1 MDLNQFVTNL
11 KRPLPVFLLLD
22 SSGSMGGEK
31 VNALNTAVKQM
42 VADFK
47 GEKLSEVA
55 LQLSIITFGGA
66 AKIVTELVDINEFQ
80 FTPISANGGT
90 PLGAALD
97 LLSTIINNK
106 EKVTSKGYK
115 PTIVLVSDGQPN
127 DVGWEAKL
135 ESFVSGART
144 GKCERWS
151 LAIGS
156 DADKLM
162 LKRFINNPLDKV
174 VEADGNEAST
184 KIVDFF
190 KLVTMTTTARAK
202 SVNPNQSLKIEELKQ
217 NIQAEMPKFDF
228 DIE

>member
-22 SSGSMGGEK
+22 SSGSMAGEK

-66 AKIVTELVDINEFQ
+66 AKIVTELVDINDYQ
-80 FTPISANGGT
+80 FKAISANGGT

-97 LLSTIINNK
+97 LLATIINNK

-127 DVGWEAKL
+127 DEGWEIKL
-135 ESFVSGART
+135 DSFVSGSRT

-156 DADKLM
+156 DADKSM

-174 VEADGNEAST
+174 VEANGNEAST